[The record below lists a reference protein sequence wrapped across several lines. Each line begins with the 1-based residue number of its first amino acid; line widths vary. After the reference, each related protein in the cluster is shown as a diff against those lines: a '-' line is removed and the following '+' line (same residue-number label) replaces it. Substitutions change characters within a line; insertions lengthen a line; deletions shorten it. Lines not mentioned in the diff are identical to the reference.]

1 MSTAE
6 AVELVI
12 QAGALGNGGE
22 VFVLDMGEPVLILDL
37 AKKMIRL
44 SGLKVK
50 DQINPEGDIEIIFT
64 GLRPGEKLYE
74 ELLIGNNVTKTNNSK
89 IMIANEDMLPWSEL
103 KLIIDELEEAVNDF
117 NQDKVRQLLIKAVP
131 EFKPQNNI
139 VDILYK
145 KHKA

>member
-1 MSTAE
+1 MPY
-6 AVELVI
+6 V
-12 QAGALGNGGE
+12 
-22 VFVLDMGEPVLILDL
+22 
-37 AKKMIRL
+37 
-44 SGLKVK
+44 
-50 DQINPEGDIEIIFT
+50 
-64 GLRPGEKLYE
+64 
-74 ELLIGNNVTKTNNSK
+74 
-89 IMIANEDMLPWSEL
+89 EL